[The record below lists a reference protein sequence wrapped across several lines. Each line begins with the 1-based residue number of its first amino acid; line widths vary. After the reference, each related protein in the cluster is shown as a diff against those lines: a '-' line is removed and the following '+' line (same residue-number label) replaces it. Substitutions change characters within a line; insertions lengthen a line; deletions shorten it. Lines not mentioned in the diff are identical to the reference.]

1 MFKREAV
8 TNFLVVLVPIIT
20 LGLIAIWLLLS
31 RQEELH
37 EKLQEQKSAIGEK
50 RIK

>member
-8 TNFLVVLVPIIT
+8 TNCLVVLVPIIT

-31 RQEELH
+31 RQEELD